1 MPYQQTQWVPPHS
14 FQQKRL
20 RCLLLGINGAGM
32 TAAAEI
38 LIDAGHTVFGM
49 DAGNPTPF
57 PSRNCAASNATSWPA
72 DAAAASANSHRF
84 HGTTLLNWDPDA
96 IPADLDVCVSTR
108 AVAADDPL
116 TKALAAQDIRVI
128 ALPTFLAEIFAEH
141 RQLCVAGTHGKSTT
155 SAMLTWILEQA
166 GRTPSCF
173 VGAHQLDVD
182 CSGRF
187 RTWASGEPSAAASP
201 LAVIESCE
209 FRSSFLEFAPSV
221 AVITGIERD
230 HFDCFPDAASEDAA
244 FAEFV
249 ARAKEGSVL
258 VHRADCS
265 RSVAVAR
272 QFFGRSVSFEV
283 CESLEDHSTDSRAD
297 WLASRPVA
305 SGLSSRCELHHD
317 GRQYELRLSVPGL
330 HNIHNAIAA
339 IAAANAVGVD
349 PEVACQA
356 LGSFHGIR
364 RRFELRGH
372 YGGMTLID
380 DYAHHP
386 TAIRE
391 TLQSVR
397 QAFPGRRIIAAFEPH
412 QHARTT
418 ALFNDFVQSLALA
431 DEILILPVFAARE
444 QVSHLECCR
453 ASGRLVKALNSGG
466 GRAFLFASLD
476 QIVSRIDHSGKP
488 SDIFVTMGAGRTNL
502 IHDELTRRLQRNSV
516 A

>member
-1 MPYQQTQWVPPHS
+1 
-14 FQQKRL
+14 
-20 RCLLLGINGAGM
+20 M

-38 LIDAGHTVFGM
+38 LNDAGHTVFGM
-49 DAGNPTPF
+49 DAGNSTQF
-57 PSRNCAASNATSWPA
+57 LSRNSAEKNVARWPA
-72 DAAAASANSHRF
+72 DTAATNAISHRF
-84 HGTTLLNWDPDA
+84 HGTTVVNWDPDA
-96 IPADLDVCVSTR
+96 VPADLDVCVSTR

-116 TKALAAQDIRVI
+116 MKALASQNIPVI
-128 ALPTFLAEIFAEH
+128 ALPAFLAEIFAKH

-155 SAMLTWILEQA
+155 SAMLTWILQQA

-187 RTWASGEPSAAASP
+187 RALPSSCLPAAAGP

-209 FRSSFLEFAPSV
+209 FRSSFLEFTPSV

-244 FAEFV
+244 FAAFV

-258 VHRADCS
+258 VHRADCP

-272 QFFGRSVSFEV
+272 RFAGRSISFKL
-283 CESLEDHSTDSRAD
+283 CESFDGDALDSRVD
-297 WLASRPVA
+297 WLAHSPVA
-305 SGLSSRCELHHD
+305 TGLNSHCRLDHD
-317 GRQYELRLSVPGL
+317 GRQYELRLCVPGL
-330 HNIHNAIAA
+330 HNIQNAIAA
-339 IAAANAVGVD
+339 VAAANAVGIA
-349 PEVACQA
+349 PGVACAA
-356 LGSFHGIR
+356 LASFHGIR
-364 RRFELRGH
+364 RRFELRSH

-386 TAIRE
+386 TAIRA

-412 QHARTT
+412 QQGRTT

-476 QIVSRIDHSGKP
+476 QIVSRVDHSGKP

-502 IHDELTRRLQRNSV
+502 IHDELTRRLQRNFV